1 MDLSRGFS
9 YLIPWDIGIDSE
21 NEKLV
26 SFLMA
31 ETVDRSDALLGGC
44 VLLGGLRP
52 ECRNGELKVK
62 SERQNPFMTPPHA
75 LGPDSRPF

>member
-9 YLIPWDIGIDSE
+9 YLIPSGIGIDSE

-26 SFLMA
+26 SFVMA
-31 ETVDRSDALLGGC
+31 KTVDQSEELLRGC

-52 ECRNGELKVK
+52 EWRNEELKVK
-62 SERQNPFMTPPHA
+62 SERQNPFLTPPHA
-75 LGPDSRPF
+75 PGPDSRHF

>member
-9 YLIPWDIGIDSE
+9 YLVPWGVGIDSE

-26 SFLMA
+26 SFVMA
-31 ETVDRSDALLGGC
+31 KTVDQSEELLRGS

-52 ECRNGELKVK
+52 EWRNEELKVK
-62 SERQNPFMTPPHA
+62 SEVESI
-75 LGPDSRPF
+75 PDSSTCSRP